1 MKKFFYVFS
10 QLLSKVFGDI
20 QYTKPSWLQKIFN
33 KLNANPERTKKVFI
47 SLGALAAVVIGG
59 LWAKNYYDNLPQPD
73 AVTVKVG
80 KIYKYDFEKPEV
92 RALYLTFS
100 KSAASV
106 DAIGKPLADG
116 IKLKPEINGQWVWI
130 SDKELKF
137 TPIMEKGKSDW
148 PIGEK
153 FEGRIAK
160 KILGPNII
168 LKDYDFKFEVENLKA
183 YSISS
188 AFHQDPRFADNKKV
202 IATFHFNYP
211 VDAESV
217 KKRLTLMEKADGGLE
232 KKSNLEFSV
241 SFDELKANMYV
252 QSANLKIGDNNM
264 TYRYVVD
271 HGFTTPLGGEAV
283 DTADAVIKVPSLYDY
298 FKITNASIV
307 IARNEK
313 FESEQIL
320 RFENIAEIASE
331 ELFKSIEVYELPLQL
346 DPAEK
351 KKQPYPWAS
360 VSEVTEAE
368 LKRSKKLELTTIPS
382 EQLVSLEHSYKFTS
396 TPGRGLYVKIP
407 RNTTSFG
414 GFKLKDDFEKVIT
427 VPQYP
432 SDLQI
437 MGKGSLLPLTG
448 SKQLSLVSR
457 NLNKIT
463 YQVHQI
469 RPEHVN
475 HLIPSLVYEFT
486 KPDIYDIRPDRIA
499 ERFTGDIPLI
509 NKNPQKTQFSSI
521 DLGTFLSAGKKGLF
535 LVSVQSKDST
545 AYVDDRRFVILS
557 DLGLIVKKTVAGS
570 YEVFVQNVS
579 TGQPVAGAKVSVL
592 GQNGLNVLS
601 VDTNAQG
608 YAEFPNLKDF
618 NYDKEPIAFTAVQ
631 GESISFVPFNSYSR
645 ELDLTSFDI
654 GGARD
659 SSESDQ
665 LNAYMFSDRGIYRP
679 GEKADFG
686 LIVRS
691 KNWGKVFSQIPVDIS
706 ILNPTGQE
714 VFKQTI
720 KVSSNSIEN
729 VTFKTEDYFETGS
742 YSIYA
747 YIKQPDKSQ
756 VMIGS
761 TPFQVEEFQPDQIKV
776 RTTLSQ
782 TELEGWVKP
791 KDLKLNLTA
800 FNLYGKPASDRT
812 ARSKIRIKAT
822 DVYFKKWKDYYFN
835 VPKPTQIEI
844 NDSLPDVKTNENGEA
859 EWKLSF
865 DQLERS
871 LYRLYVDSEVFE
883 TEGGKSVKAQLSQLI
898 SEQDYLL
905 GYRSDLLDLSFIKK
919 DTHAQIELLTV
930 DSKLDPMA
938 VGDIQVEL
946 VEKKPTSVLMKLPNE
961 TYAYQTVYK
970 QNVLKTYKVA
980 TTTKPTKFK
989 LETNQVGEYILVFK
1003 DAQKTELN
1011 RLAFN
1016 IVGTA
1021 DIERGL
1027 EKSSIL
1033 KLGLNK
1039 KDYKQNEEIEVQI
1052 KSPYVGA
1059 GLITI
1064 ERDKVYARKWFKTN
1078 SKSTVEKI
1086 QIPAGLEGQAYIV
1099 VTMLRDAQSE
1109 EIYTSPLAYGAATF
1123 AIDLEARRSK
1133 VQIAAPDV
1141 VKPGETLN
1149 FKVKADQSTKAAI
1162 YLVDEGILQVA
1173 NYKLPQ
1179 PLNYFFQKKALQV
1192 NTYQILDLV
1201 MPDFNSILPKA
1212 AGGDEGTSLGRSLNP
1227 FKRKNL
1233 PPVAQWMGVVEL
1245 TDKWS
1250 NFQYKVPD
1258 HFNGNLKVMVVAA
1271 DDKKLGSDSLD
1282 VNVRG
1287 DFIIN
1292 ATATTFTAPND
1303 EFEVSLIVANQLK
1316 GSGAEAQVE
1325 MNVTSG
1331 EGFTIV
1337 DKGVEKIAIPEN
1349 KEKSFNI
1356 RAKATDKLGSY
1367 PITVTAGI
1375 GAKKAKVEIQV
1386 SNRPAI
1392 PYQQKIEWMIVQDK
1406 PVELALADDKKPEF
1420 RKNFVQLHTS
1430 INDLVKPFTSFY
1442 ELNDFLCSEQIASQL
1457 TALVQKSDKTKDDTQ
1472 KMNKLIALLR
1482 ARQQSTGAFSLYPN
1496 EVQANWDVSLHLGMI
1511 FLYMQEKGEPI
1522 PEDMWKRYL
1531 TSLKADYNQTQSK
1544 MDLFRKTK
1552 AIYLLVRSQYIPKE
1566 DLKNMATLLKD
1577 KTAKKDF
1584 SPIAAQ
1590 YLAASYKMAMQDD
1603 LSQKALALVKDN
1615 KDVTLENTYIFPQSE
1630 LFENF
1635 AVAIKHFP
1643 DKANDVF
1650 TSKAFFN
1657 VIEFANRGQMN
1668 TYSASYLLMSLDTLM
1683 KSGSAAANVDKLK
1696 FTAVDGSD
1704 KKTDIKSQ
1712 KKIDLLEG
1720 YKKLVIENAGSP
1732 VLLTYV
1738 NGGFNKDE
1746 TMKQSYQGLEISR
1759 SFETVEGKPVTE
1771 TAIGEEIII
1780 KIRARASRD
1789 DMSSVVIMDLLPA
1802 GFEVVM
1808 DSVRKASAAPED
1820 DGTGGEVPMY
1830 QDESNG
1836 EGEGEYEGEGGEG
1849 ASFWPIKLLVNKAYA
1864 QTSPVM
1870 PMLTQLIDVREDRV
1884 NIYAQIGKDMTEYT
1898 YKIKAVSKG
1907 RFKVPGIYA
1916 KGLYRTDLVGQ
1927 GASGQ
1932 IEVK

>member
-1 MKKFFYVFS
+1 MKKLIQVIQ
-10 QLLSKVFGDI
+10 QLFANIFGNVN
-20 QYTKPSWLQKIFN
+20 YTKPNWLQNISN
-33 KLNANPERTKKVFI
+33 KLKTNPQQTKKVML
-47 SLGALAAVVIGG
+47 SLGGLIVVLIAGFLG
-59 LWAKNYYDNLPQPD
+59 KNYYDNLPKPD
-73 AVTVKVG
+73 AVTFRVG
-80 KIYKYDFEKPEV
+80 QIYQYDFYKPEP
-92 RALYLTFS
+92 RSLFITFS

-106 DAIGKPLADG
+106 DSIGKPVVEG
-116 IKLKPEINGQWVWI
+116 IKLKPDVKGQWVWV

-137 TPIMEKGKSDW
+137 TPIMEKGKSEW
-148 PIGEK
+148 PIGK
-153 FEGRIAK
+153 KIEGTISK

-168 LKDYDFKFEVENLKA
+168 LKDYDFDFQIDGLKA
-183 YSISS
+183 YKDSS
-188 AFHQDPRFADNKKV
+188 SFHQDPRFADSKKV
-202 IATFHFNYP
+202 IAAFRFNYP
-211 VDAESV
+211 IDPESV

-232 KKSNLEFSV
+232 KKSKLEFSV
-241 SFDELKANMYV
+241 SFDELKSYVYV
-252 QSANLKIGDNNM
+252 QSANLKISDSNI
-264 TYRYVVD
+264 TYRYVLD
-271 HGFTTPLGGEAV
+271 SGYSTSLG
-283 DTADAVIKVPSLYDY
+283 ADAKDIAEASIRVPSLYDY
-298 FKITNASIV
+298 FKINNASIV

-320 RFENIAEIASE
+320 RFENVAEIASE

-351 KKQPYPWAS
+351 KKTPYAWSSP
-360 VSEVTEAE
+360 SEVTQAE
-368 LKRSKKLELTTIPS
+368 LKRSKKLTIKTIPS
-382 EQLVSLEHSYKFTS
+382 ERLVSLEHSYKFTS
-396 TPGRGLYVKIP
+396 TPGRGLYLRIP
-407 RNTTSFG
+407 RDTTSFG
-414 GFKLKDDFEKVIT
+414 GFKLKDDFETVIT

-463 YQVHQI
+463 YQIHQI

-486 KPDIYDIRPDRIA
+486 KPEIYDIRPDRIA

-521 DLGTFLSAGKKGLF
+521 DLGAFLSSNKKGLF
-535 LVSVQSKDST
+535 LISVQSKDSVS
-545 AYVDDRRFVILS
+545 YVDDRRFVILS

-570 YEVFVQNVS
+570 YEVFVQNIS
-579 TGQPVAGAKVSVL
+579 NGNPVAGAKVSVL

-618 NYDKEPIAFTAVQ
+618 KYDKEPIAFTAQ
-631 GESISFVPFNSYSR
+631 LGESISFVPYNAYSR
-645 ELDLTSFDI
+645 EIDLTSFDI

-665 LNAYMFSDRGIYRP
+665 LNAYIFSDRGIYRP

-691 KNWGKVFSQIPVDIS
+691 KNWGKVFSQIPVDIV
-706 ILNPTGQE
+706 IQNPTGQE
-714 VFKQTI
+714 VYKQTI
-720 KVSSNSIEN
+720 KVSSNSIET
-729 VTFKTEDYFETGS
+729 VGFKTEDYFETGS
-742 YSIYA
+742 YTIFA
-747 YIKQPDKSQ
+747 YIKQPDKST

-761 TPFQVEEFQPDQIKV
+761 TTFQVEEFQPDQIKV

-782 TELEGWVKP
+782 TELEGWIKP
-791 KDLKLNLTA
+791 KDLKLSISA
-800 FNLYGKPASDRT
+800 FNLYGKPATDRV
-812 ARSKIRIKAT
+812 ARSKIRIRAT

-844 NDSLPDVKTNENGEA
+844 NDSLPDVKTNDNGEA
-859 EWKLSF
+859 EWKLSL

-871 LYRLYVDSEVFE
+871 LYRLNIDSEVFE
-883 TEGGKSVKAQLSQLI
+883 TEGGKSVKAQLSQLV

-919 DTHAQIELLTV
+919 DVAAQIDVLTV
-930 DSKLDPMA
+930 DSKLDPVA
-938 VGDIQVEL
+938 VADISVDL
-946 VEKKPTSVLMKLPNE
+946 IEKKPTSVLMKLPNE

-970 QNVLKTYKVA
+970 QTVLKTYKIS
-980 TTTKPTKFK
+980 TTAKATKFK
-989 LETNQVGEYILVFK
+989 LETAQVGEYILVFK
-1003 DAQKTELN
+1003 DDQKTELN
-1011 RLAFN
+1011 RLTFN
-1016 IVGTA
+1016 VVGTA

-1039 KDYKQNEEIEVQI
+1039 KDYKPNEEIEVQI

-1064 ERDKVYARKWFKTN
+1064 ERDKVYARKWFKTT

-1099 VTMLRDAQSE
+1099 VTMLRDSQSE

-1123 AIDLEARRSK
+1123 AIDLEARKSK
-1133 VQIAAPDV
+1133 IEINAPDV
-1141 VKPGETLN
+1141 VKPGETLS
-1149 FKVKADQSTKAAI
+1149 FKVKADQPTKAAI

-1173 NYKLPQ
+1173 HYKLPT
-1179 PLNYFFQKKALQV
+1179 PLNYFFQKKSLQV

-1201 MPDFNSILPKA
+1201 MPDFNQLLPKA
-1212 AGGDEGTSLGRSLNP
+1212 AGGDEGGALGRSLNP

-1233 PPVAQWMGVVEL
+1233 PPVAEWIGVVDL
-1245 TDKWS
+1245 NDSWKG
-1250 NFQYKVPD
+1250 FQYKVPD
-1258 HFNGNLKVMVVAA
+1258 HFNGNLKLMVVAA
-1271 DDKKLGSDSLD
+1271 DDRKLGSDSLD

-1292 ATATTFTAPND
+1292 TTATTFTSPDD
-1303 EFEVSLIVANQLK
+1303 EFEVNLIVANQLK
-1316 GSGAEAQVE
+1316 GSGADAQVE
-1325 MNVTSG
+1325 MNISSG

-1337 DKGVEKIAIPEN
+1337 DKGADKVAIPEN

-1367 PITVTAGI
+1367 PIIVTAGI
-1375 GAKKAKVEIQV
+1375 GAKKSKVEIQV

-1392 PYQQKIEWMIVQDK
+1392 PYQQKMEWMIVQDK
-1406 PVELALADDKKPEF
+1406 PVELAIVDDKKPEF
-1420 RKNFVQLHTS
+1420 KKNFVQFHST

-1457 TALVQKSDKTKDDTQ
+1457 APLVQKSDRTNDENQ
-1472 KMNKLIALLR
+1472 KINKLVALLR
-1482 ARQQSTGAFSLYPN
+1482 ARQQATGAFTLYPGEGQPN
-1496 EVQANWDVSLHLGMI
+1496 LDVSLHLGMI

-1522 PEDMWKRYL
+1522 PEDMWKRFQ
-1531 TSLKADYNQTQSK
+1531 TSLKSDYNETQSK
-1544 MDLFRKTK
+1544 LDLFRKSK
-1552 AIYLLVRSQYIPKE
+1552 AIYLLVRSQYVPKE

-1577 KTAKKDF
+1577 KNAKKDF
-1584 SPIAAQ
+1584 SPTAAQ
-1590 YLAASYKMAMQDD
+1590 YLAASYKIALQDD
-1603 LSQKALALVKDN
+1603 LSQKALTLSKEN
-1615 KDVTLENTYIFPQSE
+1615 KDVTLENSYIFPQSE

-1635 AVAIKHFP
+1635 ALTVKHFP

-1650 TSKAFFN
+1650 TSKAFFS
-1657 VIEFANRGQMN
+1657 VIESANRGQMN
-1668 TYSASYLLMSLDTLM
+1668 TYSASYLLMSLDSLI
-1683 KSGSAAANVDKLK
+1683 KSGSAAANIDKMK
-1696 FTAVDGSD
+1696 FTATDAGD
-1704 KKTDIKSQ
+1704 KKVDVKAQ
-1712 KKIDLLEG
+1712 KKIDLLAG
-1720 YKKLVIENAGSP
+1720 YKKLVIENSGTPA
-1732 VLLTYV
+1732 LITYV
-1738 NGGFNKDE
+1738 NGGFGKDE
-1746 TMKQSYQGLEISR
+1746 NMKQDYKGLEISR
-1759 SFETVEGKPVTE
+1759 AFETADGKPVTSVG
-1771 TAIGEEIII
+1771 IGEEVVV
-1780 KIRARASRD
+1780 KIRARSTRD

-1808 DSVRKASAAPED
+1808 DSVRKASSDAYTP
-1820 DGTGGEVPMY
+1820 GE
-1830 QDESNG
+1830 ES
-1836 EGEGEYEGEGGEG
+1836 EGEGGGESYPEEGSDEGEGDG
-1849 ASFWPIKLLVNKAYA
+1849 ASFWPIKLMVNKAYA
-1864 QTSPVM
+1864 QSTSM
-1870 PMLTQLIDVREDRV
+1870 TQMSTQLVDVREDRV
-1884 NIYAQIGKDMTEYT
+1884 NIYTMLGKDMEEYT
-1898 YKIKAVSKG
+1898 YKIKAISKG
-1907 RFKVPGIYA
+1907 SFRVPGIYA

-1927 GASGQ
+1927 GASGK

>member
-1 MKKFFYVFS
+1 MKKFI
-10 QLLSKVFGDI
+10 QLLNQLFAALFG
-20 QYTKPSWLQKIFN
+20 QVNYTQPNWMRKITEKLQANPQQTKKIF
-33 KLNANPERTKKVFI
+33 I
-47 SLGALAAVVIGG
+47 SVATAGVVVAGAFL
-59 LWAKNYYDNLPQPD
+59 AKNYYDNLPKPD
-73 AVTVKVG
+73 AVTFRVG
-80 KIYKYDFEKPEV
+80 QIYLYDYKKPEA
-92 RALYLTFS
+92 RSLFITFS

-106 DAIGKPLADG
+106 ESVGKPITEG
-116 IKLKPEINGQWVWI
+116 IKLKPEIKGQWVWV

-137 TPIMEKGKSDW
+137 TPVMEKGKIEW
-148 PIGEK
+148 PIGQK
-153 FEGRIAK
+153 FEGSISK

-168 LKDYDFKFEVENLKA
+168 LKDYDFKFQVDNLKVFRE
-183 YSISS
+183 SS

-202 IATFHFNYP
+202 IATFRFNYP
-211 VDAESV
+211 VDPESV
-217 KKRLTLMEKADGGLE
+217 KKRLSLMEKADGGLE

-241 SFDELKANMYV
+241 SFDEHKVQMYV
-252 QSANLKIGDNNM
+252 QSANLKISENNM

-271 HGFTTPLGGEAV
+271 KGFTSPLGGEAP
-283 DTADAVIKVPSLYDY
+283 DMTDASVRVPSLYDY
-298 FKITNASIV
+298 FKITGASIV

-320 RFENIAEIASE
+320 RLANVAEIASE
-331 ELFKSIEVYELPLQL
+331 ELFKAIEVYELPLQL

-360 VSEVTEAE
+360 PSEVTEAE
-368 LKRSKKLELTTIPS
+368 LKRSKKLTITTIPS

-396 TPGRGLYVKIP
+396 TPGRGLYVRIP
-407 RNTTSFG
+407 RDTTSFG

-448 SKQLSLVSR
+448 SRQLSLVSR

-463 YQVHQI
+463 YQLHQI

-475 HLIPSLVYEFT
+475 HLIPALVYEFT
-486 KPDIYDIRPDRIA
+486 NPDIYEIRPDRIA

-521 DLGTFLSAGKKGLF
+521 DLGNFLSAGKKGLF
-535 LVSVQSKDST
+535 LVSVQSKDS
-545 AYVDDRRFVILS
+545 ASYVDDRRFVILS

-579 TGQPVAGAKVSVL
+579 SGLPVAGAKVSVL
-592 GQNGLNVLS
+592 GQNGINVLS
-601 VDTNAQG
+601 VDSNAQG

-618 NYDKEPIAFTAVQ
+618 NYDKEPVAFTAVF

-691 KNWGKVFSQIPVDIS
+691 KSWGKVFTQIPVDIV
-706 ILNPTGQE
+706 IQNPTGQE

-720 KVSSNSIEN
+720 KVSSNSIESIG
-729 VTFKTEDYFETGS
+729 FKTEDYFETGS
-742 YSIYA
+742 YNLYA
-747 YIKQPDKSQ
+747 YIKQPDKST

-761 TPFQVEEFQPDQIKV
+761 TTFQVEEFQPDQIKV
-776 RTTLSQ
+776 RTSLSQ

-791 KDLKLNLTA
+791 QDLKLSISA
-800 FNLYGKPASDRT
+800 FNLYGKPAADRT
-812 ARSKIRIKAT
+812 ARSKIRIRAT
-822 DVYFKKWKDYYFN
+822 DVHFKKWKDYYFN

-859 EWKLSF
+859 EWNLSL

-871 LYRLYVDSEVFE
+871 LYRLSIDSEVFE
-883 TEGGKSVKAQLSQLI
+883 TEGGKSVKAQLSQLV
-898 SEQDYLL
+898 SEQDFLL

-919 DTHAQIELLTV
+919 DSAAQIEVLTV
-930 DSKLDPMA
+930 DPKLAPVA
-938 VGDIQVEL
+938 VSTIQVDL
-946 VEKKPTSVLMKLPNE
+946 VEKKPTSVLMKLPND

-970 QNVLKTYKVA
+970 QTVLKTYTLA
-980 TTTKPTKFK
+980 TTAKPSKFK
-989 LETNQVGEYILVFK
+989 LETDKVGEYILVFK
-1003 DAQKTELN
+1003 DDQKTELN
-1011 RLAFN
+1011 RLTFN
-1016 IVGTA
+1016 VVGTA

-1027 EKSSIL
+1027 EKSSVL

-1039 KDYKQNEEIEVQI
+1039 KDYKPNEEIEVQI

-1078 SKSTVEKI
+1078 AKSTVEKI
-1086 QIPAGLEGQAYIV
+1086 QIPQGLEGQAYIV
-1099 VTMLRDAQSE
+1099 VTMLRDAKSE

-1123 AIDLEARRSK
+1123 AIDLEARKSK
-1133 VQIAAPDV
+1133 IEISAPEV
-1141 VKPGETLN
+1141 VKPGDTLA
-1149 FKVKADQSTKAAI
+1149 FKVKSDQATKAAV

-1173 NYKLPQ
+1173 NYKLPV

-1201 MPDFNSILPKA
+1201 MPDFNSVLPKA
-1212 AGGDEGTSLGRSLNP
+1212 AGGDEGASLGRSLNP

-1233 PPVAQWMGVVEL
+1233 PSTAHWIGVVNL
-1245 TDKWS
+1245 SDKWS
-1250 NFQYKVPD
+1250 GFQYKVPD

-1292 ATATTFTAPND
+1292 ATTTTFAAPND
-1303 EFEVSLIVANQLK
+1303 EFEVNLIIANQLK
-1316 GSGAEAQVE
+1316 GSGADAQVE
-1325 MNVTSG
+1325 VIVTGSD
-1331 EGFTIV
+1331 GFSIV
-1337 DKGVEKIAIPEN
+1337 DKGVEKIVIPEN
-1349 KEKSFNI
+1349 KEKSVNV

-1367 PITVTAGI
+1367 PITVSAGI
-1375 GAKKAKVEIQV
+1375 GAKKAKIEIQV
-1386 SNRPAI
+1386 SNRPAV
-1392 PYQQKIEWMIVQDK
+1392 PYQQKIDWMIVQDK
-1406 PVELALADDKKPEF
+1406 PVELVVADDKKPEF
-1420 RKNFVQLHTS
+1420 KKNYVQLHTS
-1430 INDLVKPFTSFY
+1430 ITDLVKPFNAFY

-1457 TALVQKSDKTKDDTQ
+1457 TALVQKTDRNKDENL
-1472 KMNKLIALLR
+1472 KINKLIALLR
-1482 ARQQSTGAFSLYPN
+1482 ARQQATGAFSLYPN
-1496 EVQANWDVSLHLGMI
+1496 DSQPNWDVSLHLGMI
-1511 FLYMQEKGEPI
+1511 FLYMQEKGEPV

-1531 TSLKADYNQTQSK
+1531 TSLKTDYNQTQSK
-1544 MDLFRKTK
+1544 MDLFRKAK
-1552 AIYLLVRSQYIPKE
+1552 AVYILVRSQYVPKE
-1566 DLKNMATLLKD
+1566 DLKNLATLVKD
-1577 KTAKKDF
+1577 KAAKRDF

-1590 YLAASYKMAMQDD
+1590 YLAASYKVALQDD
-1603 LSQKALALVKDN
+1603 LSQKTLALVKEN
-1615 KDVTLENTYIFPQSE
+1615 KDVSLDNSYIFPQSE

-1635 AVAIKHFP
+1635 ALSVKHFP

-1683 KSGSAAANVDKLK
+1683 KSGSAAANIEKIK
-1696 FTAVDGSD
+1696 FTAINSGD
-1704 KKTDIKSQ
+1704 KKIDLKGQ

-1720 YKKLVIENAGSP
+1720 YKKLVIENPGNP
-1732 VLLTYV
+1732 VLMTYV

-1746 TMKQSYQGLEISR
+1746 TMKQDYKGLEISR
-1759 SFETVEGKPVTE
+1759 TFETADGKIVNSVG
-1771 TAIGEEIII
+1771 IGEEVTV

-1789 DMSSVVIMDLLPA
+1789 DLSSVVITDLLPA

-1808 DSVRKASAAPED
+1808 DSIRKPLDSDSYTP
-1820 DGTGGEVPMY
+1820 GEENIDPPSY
-1830 QDESNG
+1830 QDEGNG
-1836 EGEGEYEGEGGEG
+1836 EGDTEGEG
-1849 ASFWPIKLLVNKAYA
+1849 ASYWPLKLMLNKAYA
-1864 QTSPVM
+1864 QVSSMT
-1870 PMLTQLIDVREDRV
+1870 PMLTQLVDVREDRV
-1884 NIYAQIGKDMTEYT
+1884 NIYAMIGKDMVEYS
-1898 YKIKAVSKG
+1898 YRIKAISKG
-1907 RFKVPGIYA
+1907 QFKVPGIFA
-1916 KGLYRTDLVGQ
+1916 KGLYRTDLTGQ
-1927 GASGQ
+1927 SASGQ

>member
-1 MKKFFYVFS
+1 MEKIKSFFGNLFA
-10 QLLSKVFGDI
+10 LIFGNVN
-20 QYTKPSWLQKIFN
+20 YTKPVWLQKIFDLA
-33 KLNANPERTKKVFI
+33 KVNPQKTKKFFI
-47 SLGALAAVVIGG
+47 TLSAVVVTIVGVF
-59 LWAKNYYDNLPQPD
+59 LAKNYYDNLPKPNAVSFRVGQIYSYNHVQP
-73 AVTVKVG
+73 
-80 KIYKYDFEKPEV
+80 EP
-92 RALYLTFS
+92 RSLYITFN

-106 DAIGKPLADG
+106 DMIGKPIADG
-116 IKLKPEINGQWVWI
+116 IKLKPEIKGQWVWA

-137 TPIMEKGKSDW
+137 TPIMEKGKSEW
-148 PIGEK
+148 PIGQK
-153 FEGRIAK
+153 FNGTISK
-160 KILGPNII
+160 KILGPNIV
-168 LKDYDFKFEVENLKA
+168 LQDYDFKFEIDPLKA
-183 YSISS
+183 NSS
-188 AFHQDPRFADNKKV
+188 SSGFHQDPRFAENKKV
-202 IATFHFNYP
+202 ITTFHFNYP
-211 VDAESV
+211 VDPESV
-217 KKRLTLMEKADGGLE
+217 KKRLSLMEKTDNGIEGR
-232 KKSNLEFSV
+232 SNLEFSV
-241 SFDELKANMYV
+241 SFDEYKTNMYV
-252 QSANLKIGDNNM
+252 QSANLKIGNSNVV
-264 TYRYVVD
+264 YRYVIAK
-271 HGFTTPLGGEAV
+271 GFNSPLGGESVAE
-283 DTADAVIKVPSLYDY
+283 ADASIRVPSLYDY
-298 FKITNASIV
+298 FKITNAAIV

-320 RFENIAEIASE
+320 RFENVAEIASE
-331 ELFKSIEVYELPLQL
+331 ELFKSIEVYELPYLL
-346 DPAEK
+346 DKNEK
-351 KKQPYPWAS
+351 KNTAYPWES
-360 VSEVTEAE
+360 VSEVTEE
-368 LKRSKKLELTTIPS
+368 VLKRSKKLVLTTISS
-382 EQLVSLEHSYKFTS
+382 EQLVSLEHSYKFNS
-396 TPGRGLYVKIP
+396 QPGRSLYVRIP
-407 RNTTSFG
+407 RETTSFG
-414 GFKLKDDFEKVIT
+414 GFKLKDDFEKVIS

-463 YQVHQI
+463 YQIHQV

-475 HLIPSLVYEFT
+475 HLIPSLVYEFS

-499 ERFTGDIPLI
+499 ERFSGDIPLI

-521 DLGTFLSAGKKGLF
+521 DLGAYLTGNKKGLF
-535 LVSVQSKDST
+535 LISLQSKDSA

-557 DLGLIVKKTVAGS
+557 DLGLIVKKTVAGG

-579 TGQPVAGAKVSVL
+579 TGLPVVGAKVSVL
-592 GQNGLNVLS
+592 GQNGISVLT
-601 VDTNAQG
+601 VDTEANG
-608 YAEFPNLKDF
+608 SAEFPNLKDF
-618 NYDKEPIAFTAVQ
+618 KYDKEPIAFTAQQ
-631 GESISFVPFNSYSR
+631 GDSISFVPFNSYSR
-645 ELDLTSFDI
+645 EIDLTSFDI

-686 LIVRS
+686 IIVRS
-691 KNWGKVFSQIPVDIS
+691 KNWGKVFSQIPVDIV
-706 ILNPTGQE
+706 ITNPTGQE
-714 VFKQTI
+714 VFKQTL
-720 KVSSNSIEN
+720 KVSSNEIESVN
-729 VTFKTEDYFETGS
+729 FKTEDYFETGS
-742 YSIYA
+742 YSIMA
-747 YIKQPDKSQ
+747 YIKQPDKSV

-761 TPFQVEEFQPDQIKV
+761 TAFQVEEFLPDQIKV

-782 TELEGWVKP
+782 TEIDGWVKP

-800 FNLYGKPASDRT
+800 FNLYGKPASERT

-835 VPKPTQIEI
+835 VPKPSQIEI

-865 DQLERS
+865 EQLERS
-871 LYRLYVDSEVFE
+871 LYRLHIDSEVFE
-883 TEGGKSVKAQLSQLI
+883 TEGGKSVKSQLSQLI
-898 SEQDYLL
+898 SDQDYLL

-919 DTHAQIELLTV
+919 DTAAQIDILTV
-930 DSKLDPMA
+930 DSKLNPVA
-938 VGDIQVEL
+938 VSNIVVEL
-946 VEKKPTSVLMKLPNE
+946 IEKKPTSVLMKLPNE

-970 QNVLKTYKVA
+970 QTVLKTYKLA
-980 TTTKPTKFK
+980 TAAKATKFK
-989 LETNQVGEYILVFK
+989 LETAQVGEYVLVFK
-1003 DAQKTELN
+1003 DDQKTELN

-1064 ERDKVYARKWFKTN
+1064 ERDKVYARKWFKTT

-1099 VTMLRDAQSE
+1099 VTMLRDAKSE

-1133 VQIAAPDV
+1133 IEITAPDV
-1141 VKPGETLN
+1141 VKPGETLS
-1149 FKVKADQSTKAAI
+1149 FKVKAEHNTKAAI

-1173 NYKLPQ
+1173 NYKLPT

-1201 MPDFNSILPKA
+1201 MPDFNQVLPKA
-1212 AGGDEGTSLGRSLNP
+1212 AGGDEGSNLGRSLNP

-1233 PPVAQWMGVVEL
+1233 PPVAHWVGVVEL
-1245 TDKWS
+1245 TDKWAG
-1250 NFQYKVPD
+1250 FQYKVPD

-1271 DDKKLGSDSLD
+1271 DDKKLGSDSVD

-1292 ATATTFTAPND
+1292 ATATTFTAPED
-1303 EFEVSLIVANQLK
+1303 EFEVNLIIANQLK

-1325 MNVTSG
+1325 MNVESA

-1337 DKGVEKIAIPEN
+1337 DKGADKIPIPEN

-1356 RAKATDKLGSY
+1356 RAKATDKLGSF

-1375 GAKKAKVEIQV
+1375 GTKKAKVEIQV
-1386 SNRPAI
+1386 SNRPAV
-1392 PYQQKIEWMIVQDK
+1392 PYQQTLQWMIVQDK
-1406 PVELALADDKKPEF
+1406 PVEITVLNDKKPEF
-1420 RKNFVQLHTS
+1420 RKNYVQLHTS
-1430 INDLVKPFTSFY
+1430 INDLVKPFTAFY
-1442 ELNDFLCSEQIASQL
+1442 EVNDYLCSEQIASQL
-1457 TALVQKSDKTKDDTQ
+1457 VALVQKSDKTKDETQ
-1472 KMNKLIALLR
+1472 KINKFVALLR
-1482 ARQQSTGAFSLYPN
+1482 ARQHTSGAFALYPG
-1496 EVQANWDVSLHLGMI
+1496 EGPANLDVSLHLGMI

-1522 PEDMWKRYL
+1522 PEDMWKRYIQ
-1531 TSLKADYNQTQSK
+1531 SLKSDYNETQSK

-1577 KTAKKDF
+1577 KMAKKDF
-1584 SPIAAQ
+1584 SETAAQ

-1603 LSQKALALVKDN
+1603 LSQKAFTLSQEN
-1615 KDVTLENTYIFPQSE
+1615 KAVSLENSYIFPQSE
-1630 LFENF
+1630 VFENF
-1635 AVAIKHFP
+1635 ALAIKHFP
-1643 DKANDVF
+1643 NKANDVF
-1650 TSKAFFN
+1650 TSKAFFS
-1657 VIEFANRGQMN
+1657 VIEAANRGQMN

-1683 KSGSAAANVDKLK
+1683 KSGSAAANIEKIK
-1696 FTAVDGSD
+1696 FTAIDSDD
-1704 KKTDIKSQ
+1704 KKSDLKST
-1712 KKIDLLEG
+1712 KKIDLLET

-1738 NGGFNKDE
+1738 NGGFTKSE
-1746 TMKQSYQGLEISR
+1746 AMKQNYQGIEISR
-1759 SFETVEGKPVTE
+1759 TFEYADGKVATT
-1771 TAIGEEIII
+1771 TALGEEITV
-1780 KIRARASRD
+1780 KIRTRVTRD

-1808 DSVRKASAAPED
+1808 DSIRKPIDSYSPGDE
-1820 DGTGGEVPMY
+1820 GGE
-1830 QDESNG
+1830 DEAPSEYEEG
-1836 EGEGEYEGEGGEG
+1836 EGEGEG
-1849 ASFWPIKLLVNKAYA
+1849 ASNWPMQLLLNKAYA
-1864 QTSPVM
+1864 QTSSIS
-1870 PMLTQLIDVREDRV
+1870 PMNTQLVDVREDRV
-1884 NIYAQIGKDMTEYT
+1884 NIYAMIGKDMVEYS

-1907 RFKVPGIYA
+1907 HFKVPGIYA
-1916 KGLYRTDLVGQ
+1916 KGLYRTDLIGQ
-1927 GASGQ
+1927 GDSGQ

>member
-1 MKKFFYVFS
+1 MKKFI
-10 QLLSKVFGDI
+10 QIFGNI
-20 QYTKPSWLQKIFN
+20 NYTKPVWLQKIFDHL
-33 KLNANPERTKKVFI
+33 KKNPEQTKKLLI
-47 SLGALAAVVIGG
+47 TLGSIVATVVVVVLAKG
-59 LWAKNYYDNLPQPD
+59 YYDNLPKPN
-73 AVTVKVG
+73 AVTFRVG
-80 KIYKYDFEKPEV
+80 PIYNYDFVRPEP
-92 RALYLTFS
+92 RALYITFS

-106 DAIGKPLADG
+106 DMIGKPITEG
-116 IKLKPEINGQWVWI
+116 IKLNPEIKGQWIWA

-137 TPIMEKGKSDW
+137 TPLIEKGKLDW
-148 PIGEK
+148 PVGQK
-153 FEGRIAK
+153 FNGTFSK

-168 LKDYDFKFEVENLKA
+168 LEDYDFKFEIAAVSASGAN
-183 YSISS
+183 S
-188 AFHQDPRFADNKKV
+188 AFNQDPRFAENKKV

-211 VDAESV
+211 VDPESV
-217 KKRLTLMEKADGGLE
+217 KKRLKLMEKSENGIE
-232 KKSNLEFSV
+232 SRSNLEFSV
-241 SFDELKANMYV
+241 SFNEYKSSMYV
-252 QSANLKIGDNNM
+252 QSANLKIANSNII
-264 TYRYVVD
+264 YRYVIEK
-271 HGFTTPLGGEAV
+271 GFTSLLGGESVAE
-283 DTADAVIKVPSLYDY
+283 ADASIKVPSLYEY
-298 FKITNASIV
+298 FKITNASVV

-331 ELFKSIEVYELPLQL
+331 ELFKSIEVFELPFLL
-346 DPAEK
+346 DKNEK
-351 KKQPYPWAS
+351 KSTAYPWVSA
-360 VSEVTEAE
+360 SEVTEDVM
-368 LKRSKKLELTTIPS
+368 KRSKKLTLTTIPS
-382 EQLVSLEHSYKFTS
+382 EQLVSLEHSYKFNS
-396 TPGRGLYVKIP
+396 NPGRALYVRIP
-407 RNTTSFG
+407 RETTSFG

-457 NLNKIT
+457 NLNKIN
-463 YQVHQI
+463 YQIHQV

-475 HLIPSLVYEFT
+475 HLIPALVYEFS

-499 ERFTGDIPLI
+499 ERFSGDIPLI

-521 DLGTFLSAGKKGLF
+521 NLGAYLTGSKKGLF
-535 LVSVQSKDST
+535 LISVQSKDSA
-545 AYVDDRRFVILS
+545 AYVDDRRFVILA
-557 DLGLIVKKTVAGS
+557 DLGLIVKKTVAGG

-579 TGQPVAGAKVSVL
+579 TGLPVAGAKVSVL
-592 GQNGLNVLS
+592 GQNGINVLTL
-601 VDTNAQG
+601 DTGANG
-608 YAEFPNLKDF
+608 SAEFPNLKDF
-618 NYDKEPIAFTAVQ
+618 KYDKEPIAFTAQ
-631 GESISFVPFNSYSR
+631 YGDSISFVPFNSYSR

-686 LIVRS
+686 IIVRS
-691 KNWGKVFSQIPVDIS
+691 KNWGKSFSQIPVDIV
-706 ILNPTGQE
+706 ITNPTGQE

-720 KVSSNSIEN
+720 KVSSNEIESVN
-729 VTFKTEDYFETGS
+729 FKTEDYFETGS
-742 YSIYA
+742 YSIMA
-747 YIKQPDKSQ
+747 YIKQPDKSL

-761 TPFQVEEFQPDQIKV
+761 TVFQVEEFLPDQIKV

-782 TELEGWVKP
+782 TEVDGWVKP

-800 FNLYGKPASDRT
+800 FNLYGKPASERT

-835 VPKPTQIEI
+835 VPKPSQIEI
-844 NDSLPDVKTNENGEA
+844 NDSLQDVKTNDNGEA

-883 TEGGKSVKAQLSQLI
+883 TEGGKSVKSQLSQLI
-898 SEQDYLL
+898 SDQDYLL

-919 DTHAQIELLTV
+919 DAAAQIELLTV
-930 DSKLDPMA
+930 DSKLNGVA
-938 VGDIQVEL
+938 VNKIEVEL
-946 VEKKPTSVLMKLPNE
+946 IEKKPTSVLMKLPNE
-961 TYAYQTVYK
+961 TFAYQTVYK
-970 QNVLKTYKVA
+970 QTVLKTYKIETA
-980 TTTKPTKFK
+980 AKATKFK
-989 LETNQVGEYILVFK
+989 LETAQVGEYILVFK
-1003 DAQKTELN
+1003 DEQKTELN
-1011 RLAFN
+1011 RLTFN
-1016 IVGTA
+1016 VVGTA

-1039 KDYKQNEEIEVQI
+1039 KDYKANEEIEVQI

-1099 VTMLRDAQSE
+1099 VTMLRDAKSE

-1133 VQIAAPDV
+1133 VEITAPEV
-1141 VKPGETLN
+1141 VKPGETLS
-1149 FKVKADQSTKAAI
+1149 FKVKAEHNTKAAI

-1173 NYKLPQ
+1173 NYKLPT

-1201 MPDFNSILPKA
+1201 MPDFNQVLSKA
-1212 AGGDEGTSLGRSLNP
+1212 AGGDEGSNLGRSLNP

-1233 PPVAQWMGVVEL
+1233 PPVAHWVGVVDL

-1250 NFQYKVPD
+1250 GFQYKVPD

-1271 DDKKLGSDSLD
+1271 DDKKLGSDSVD

-1292 ATATTFTAPND
+1292 ATATTFTAPDD
-1303 EFEVSLIVANQLK
+1303 EFEVNLIIANQLK

-1325 MNVTSG
+1325 MNVESAA
-1331 EGFTIV
+1331 GFVIL
-1337 DKGVEKIAIPEN
+1337 DKGAQNVTIPEN

-1356 RAKATDKLGSY
+1356 RLKATDKLGSH

-1375 GAKKAKVEIQV
+1375 GIKKAKVEIQV
-1386 SNRPAI
+1386 SNRPAV
-1392 PYQQKIEWMIVQDK
+1392 PYQQNIQWMIVQDK
-1406 PVELALADDKKPEF
+1406 AFEIAVQNDKKPEF
-1420 RKNFVQLHTS
+1420 RKNFVQVHTS
-1430 INDLVKPFTSFY
+1430 INDLVKPFAAFY
-1442 ELNDFLCSEQIASQL
+1442 EINDYLCSEQIASQL
-1457 TALVQKSDKTKDDTQ
+1457 VPLALKSDKTKDEKQ
-1472 KMNKLIALLR
+1472 KIDKLVTLLR
-1482 ARQQSTGAFSLYPN
+1482 ARQLTSGAFALYPG
-1496 EVQANWDVSLHLGMI
+1496 EGTPNWDVSLHLGMI
-1511 FLYMQEKGEPI
+1511 FLYMQEKSEPI
-1522 PEDMWKRYL
+1522 PEDMWKRF
-1531 TSLKADYNQTQSK
+1531 TQSLKTDYFETQSK
-1544 MDLFRKTK
+1544 TDLFRKAK
-1552 AIYLLVRSQYIPKE
+1552 AIYLLVRSQFIPKD
-1566 DLKNMATLLKD
+1566 DLKNMATLIKD

-1584 SPIAAQ
+1584 SPAAAQ
-1590 YLAASYKMAMQDD
+1590 YLAASFKMAMQDD
-1603 LSQKALALVKDN
+1603 LSQKAVSLSQEN
-1615 KDVTLENTYIFPQSE
+1615 KAVSIETNYIFPQSE

-1635 AVAIKHFP
+1635 AITVKHFP

-1650 TSKAFFN
+1650 SSKAFFS
-1657 VIEFANRGQMN
+1657 VIEQANKGQLN
-1668 TYSASYLLMSLDTLM
+1668 TYSASYLLMSLDSLM
-1683 KSGSAAANVDKLK
+1683 KSGSAAANIDKIN
-1696 FTAVDGSD
+1696 FTAIDANV
-1704 KKTDIKSQ
+1704 KKADIKGQ
-1712 KKIDLLEG
+1712 KKFDLLET
-1720 YKKLVIENAGSP
+1720 YKTLTIQNTGAP
-1732 VLLTYV
+1732 VLLSYV
-1738 NGGFNKDE
+1738 SGGFNKDE
-1746 TMKQSYQGLEISR
+1746 TMKQNYQGIEISR
-1759 SFETVEGKPVTE
+1759 SFENAEGKTTTSVS
-1771 TAIGEEIII
+1771 IGEEITV
-1780 KIRARASRD
+1780 KIRTRVSRD
-1789 DMSSVVIMDLLPA
+1789 DMSSIVITDLLPA

-1808 DSVRKASAAPED
+1808 DSVRKASDADTPGD
-1820 DGTGGEVPMY
+1820 
-1830 QDESNG
+1830 
-1836 EGEGEYEGEGGEG
+1836 EGGEEAG
-1849 ASFWPIKLLVNKAYA
+1849 APSDGEVEIEGEDGAYWPMRLLLNRAYA
-1864 QTSPVM
+1864 QTASISPMYTSLV
-1870 PMLTQLIDVREDRV
+1870 DVREDRV
-1884 NIYAQIGKDMTEYT
+1884 NIYASISKDMVEYT

-1916 KGLYRTDLVGQ
+1916 KGLYRTDLIGQ
-1927 GASGQ
+1927 GDSGQ

>member
-1 MKKFFYVFS
+1 MKKIIQLINKFFS
-10 QLLSKVFGDI
+10 NIFGDI
-20 QYTKPSWLQKIFN
+20 KYTKPIWLENIVE
-33 KLNANPERTKKVFI
+33 KLNANPQRTKKIFI
-47 SLGALAAVVIGG
+47 SLAAAVAVIVGG
-59 LWAKNYYDNLPQPD
+59 FWAKHYYDNLPRPD
-73 AVTVKVG
+73 AVSFRIG
-80 KIYKYDFEKPEV
+80 QIYLYNFYKPEA
-92 RALYLTFS
+92 RSLFITFS
-100 KSAASV
+100 KSVASV
-106 DAIGKPLADG
+106 DSIGKPIVDG
-116 IKLKPEINGQWVWI
+116 IRMKPEVKGQWVWV

-148 PIGEK
+148 PIGQK
-153 FEGRIAK
+153 FEGTISK

-168 LKDYDFKFEVENLKA
+168 LKDYDFKFESEPLKA
-183 YSISS
+183 YKESS
-188 AFHQDPRFADNKKV
+188 SFHQDPRFADNKKV

-211 VDAESV
+211 IDPESA

-232 KKSNLEFSV
+232 TKSKLEFSV
-241 SFDELKANMYV
+241 SFDELKAYMYV
-252 QSANLKIGDNNM
+252 QSANLKISDKNM
-264 TYRYVVD
+264 TYRYVLD
-271 HGFTTPLGGEAV
+271 SGFTTSLGGEAFES
-283 DTADAVIKVPSLYDY
+283 ADAVVSVPSLYDY

-320 RFENIAEIASE
+320 RFENVAEIASE
-331 ELFKSIEVYELPLQL
+331 ELFKAIEVYELPLQL

-351 KKQPYPWAS
+351 KKLPYAWAS
-360 VSEVTEAE
+360 PSEVTDAE
-368 LKRSKKLELTTIPS
+368 LKRSKKLQITTIPS
-382 EQLVSLEHSYKFTS
+382 EQLVSLAHSYKFNS
-396 TPGRGLYVKIP
+396 APGRGLYIRIP
-407 RNTTSFG
+407 KNTVSFG

-437 MGKGSLLPLTG
+437 MGKGSLLPLAG

-463 YQVHQI
+463 YEIHQI
-469 RPEHVN
+469 RTEHVN

-486 KPDIYDIRPDRIA
+486 KPEIYDIRPDRIA

-521 DLGTFLSAGKKGLF
+521 DLGSFLNANKKGLF
-535 LVSVQSKDST
+535 LISVQSKDSA
-545 AYVDDRRFVILS
+545 AYVEDRRFVILS
-557 DLGLIVKKTVAGS
+557 DLGLIVKKSVAGS

-618 NYDKEPIAFTAVQ
+618 KYDKEPIAFTAQ
-631 GESISFVPFNSYSR
+631 LGESISFVPFNSYSR

-665 LNAYMFSDRGIYRP
+665 LNAYIFSDRGIYRP

-686 LIVRS
+686 FIVRS
-691 KNWGKVFSQIPVDIS
+691 KNWGKVFSQIPVDIVVQ
-706 ILNPTGQE
+706 NPTGQE

-720 KVSSNSIEN
+720 KVSSNSIET
-729 VTFKTEDYFETGS
+729 VAFKTEDYFETGS
-742 YSIYA
+742 YSIFA
-747 YIKQPDKSQ
+747 YIKQPDKST

-761 TPFQVEEFQPDQIKV
+761 TTFQVEEFQPDQIKV

-791 KDLKLNLTA
+791 KDLKLSVSA
-800 FNLYGKPASDRT
+800 FNLYGKPATDRT
-812 ARSKIRIKAT
+812 ARSKVRIKAT

-844 NDSLPDVKTNENGEA
+844 NDSLPDVKTNESGEA
-859 EWKLSF
+859 EWKLSL

-871 LYRLYVDSEVFE
+871 LYRLYIDSEVFE
-883 TEGGKSVKAQLSQLI
+883 TEGGKSVKAQLSQLV

-919 DTHAQIELLTV
+919 DTLAQVEVLTV
-930 DSKLDPMA
+930 DSKLTP
-938 VGDIQVEL
+938 VGVGHIEVEL
-946 VEKKPTSVLMKLPNE
+946 IEKKPTSVLMKLPNE

-970 QNVLKTYKVA
+970 QTVIKSYKL
-980 TTTKPTKFK
+980 TTTAKPTKFK

-1003 DAQKTELN
+1003 DDQKTELN
-1011 RLAFN
+1011 RFTFN
-1016 IVGTA
+1016 VVGNA

-1027 EKSSIL
+1027 EKSSVL

-1039 KDYKQNEEIEVQI
+1039 KDYKPNEEIEVQI

-1086 QIPAGLEGQAYIV
+1086 QIPPGLEGQAYIV

-1123 AIDLEARRSK
+1123 AIDLEARKSK
-1133 VQIAAPDV
+1133 IEISAQDV
-1141 VKPGETLN
+1141 VKPGDTLS
-1149 FKVKADQSTKAAI
+1149 FKVKSDQPTKAAI

-1173 NYKLPQ
+1173 NYKLPT

-1201 MPDFNSILPKA
+1201 MPDFNQLLPKA
-1212 AGGDEGTSLGRSLNP
+1212 AGGDESASLGRSLNP

-1233 PPVAQWMGVVEL
+1233 PPVAQWIGVVDLSE
-1245 TDKWS
+1245 KWTGL
-1250 NFQYKVPD
+1250 QYKVPD
-1258 HFNGNLKVMVVAA
+1258 HFNGNLKIMVVAA

-1292 ATATTFTAPND
+1292 ATATTFTSPND
-1303 EFEVSLIVANQLK
+1303 EFEVNLIIANQLK
-1316 GSGAEAQVE
+1316 GSGSEAQVE
-1325 MNVTSG
+1325 INVQGSD
-1331 EGFTIV
+1331 GFVIV
-1337 DKGVEKIAIPEN
+1337 DKATEKIVIPEN

-1367 PITVTAGI
+1367 PVIVTAGI
-1375 GAKKAKVEIQV
+1375 GAKTAKVEIQV
-1386 SNRPAI
+1386 SNRPAV
-1392 PYQQKIEWMIVQDK
+1392 PYQQKLEWMILQSGK
-1406 PVELALADDKKPEF
+1406 PIEVVVNNDKKPEF
-1420 RKNFVQLHTS
+1420 RKNYLQLHTS
-1430 INDLVKPFTSFY
+1430 ITDLVKPFISFY
-1442 ELNDFLCSEQIASQL
+1442 ELNDFLCSEQIASKL
-1457 TALVQKSDKTKDDTQ
+1457 TALVQKNDRTKEEALQ
-1472 KMNKLIALLR
+1472 INKLIALLR
-1482 ARQQSTGAFSLYPN
+1482 ARQQATGAFSLYPN
-1496 EVQANWDVSLHLGMI
+1496 ESQPNWDVSLHLGMI
-1511 FLYMQEKGEPI
+1511 FLYMQEKGDPI

-1531 TSLKADYNQTQSK
+1531 TSLKSDYNETQSK
-1544 MDLFRKTK
+1544 MDLFRKSK
-1552 AIYLLVRSQYIPKE
+1552 AMYILVRSQYVPKE
-1566 DLKNMATLLKD
+1566 DLKNMATLIKD
-1577 KTAKKDF
+1577 KVGKKDF

-1590 YLAASYKMAMQDD
+1590 YLAASYKLAMQDD
-1603 LSQKALALVKDN
+1603 LSQKALALSTEN
-1615 KDVTLENTYIFPQSE
+1615 KDVSLENSYIFPQSE

-1635 AVAIKHFP
+1635 SLMIKHFP
-1643 DKANDVF
+1643 DVANDVF

-1683 KSGSAAANVDKLK
+1683 KTGSASANLEKIK
-1696 FTAVDGSD
+1696 FTAVDIAD
-1704 KKTDIKSQ
+1704 KKIDLKAQ

-1732 VLLTYV
+1732 ALLTYV
-1738 NGGFNKDE
+1738 NGGFSKDE
-1746 TMKQSYQGLEISR
+1746 TMKQDYKGIEISR
-1759 SFETVEGKPVTE
+1759 TIETNDGKTVNTV
-1771 TAIGEEIII
+1771 AIGEEVIV
-1780 KIRARASRD
+1780 KIRARTSRD

-1808 DSVRKASAAPED
+1808 DSVRKKSDAYSP
-1820 DGTGGEVPMY
+1820 GE
-1830 QDESNG
+1830 ES
-1836 EGEGEYEGEGGEG
+1836 EGEGEEAPTYQEESHGDGEANGEG
-1849 ASFWPIKLLVNKAYA
+1849 ASFWPIQLFVNKAYA
-1864 QTSPVM
+1864 QSTSM
-1870 PMLTQLIDVREDRV
+1870 SIMYTQLVDVREDRI
-1884 NIYAQIGKDMTEYT
+1884 NIYANIGKEMVEYS
-1898 YKIKAVSKG
+1898 YKMKAISKG
-1907 RFKVPGIYA
+1907 RFKIPGIYA
-1916 KGLYRTDLVGQ
+1916 KGLYRTNLVGQ

>member
-1 MKKFFYVFS
+1 MKKIAGFLRHLFAQIFGNINY
-10 QLLSKVFGDI
+10 SKPV
-20 QYTKPSWLQKIFN
+20 WLQKIFDHSR
-33 KLNANPERTKKVFI
+33 ANPQKTKKVFI
-47 SLGALAAVVIGG
+47 SLVALVVTIVGAYF
-59 LWAKNYYDNLPQPD
+59 AKNYYDNLPKPN
-73 AVTVKVG
+73 TVSFRVSQ
-80 KIYKYDFEKPEV
+80 ISAYDVYRPEP
-92 RALYLTFS
+92 RALYITFN

-106 DAIGKPLADG
+106 DMIGKSIAEG
-116 IKLKPEINGQWVWI
+116 IKLKPEIKGQWVWA

-137 TPIMEKGKSDW
+137 TPQMEKGKSDW

-153 FEGRIAK
+153 FYGTISK

-168 LKDYDFKFEVENLKA
+168 LQDYDFKFEIHPLKA
-183 YSISS
+183 HSINSE
-188 AFHQDPRFADNKKV
+188 FHQDPRFAENKKV
-202 IATFHFNYP
+202 IAAFHFNYP
-211 VDAESV
+211 VDPESV
-217 KKRLTLMEKADGGLE
+217 KKRLKLIEKLE
-232 KKSNLEFSV
+232 NGIASRSNLEFSV
-241 SFDELKANMYV
+241 SFDEFKSNMYV
-252 QSANLKIGDNNM
+252 QSANLKIGNSNII
-264 TYRYVVD
+264 YRYVIEK
-271 HGFTTPLGGEAV
+271 GFTSPLGGNSV
-283 DTADAVIKVPSLYDY
+283 DEADASVKVPSLYDY
-298 FKITNASIV
+298 FKINNASIV

-320 RFENIAEIASE
+320 RFENVAEIASE
-331 ELFKSIEVYELPLQL
+331 ELFKSIEVFELPFLL
-346 DPAEK
+346 DKSEK
-351 KKQPYPWAS
+351 KNTAYPWAS
-360 VSEVTEAE
+360 VSEVTEE
-368 LKRSKKLELTTIPS
+368 VMKRSKKLTLTTIPS
-382 EQLVSLEHSYKFTS
+382 EQLVSLEHSYRFNS
-396 TPGRGLYVKIP
+396 HPGRSLYVRIP
-407 RNTTSFG
+407 RETTSFG
-414 GFKLKDDFEKVIT
+414 GFKLKDDFEKVIM

-463 YQVHQI
+463 YQIHQV
-469 RPEHVN
+469 RPERVN
-475 HLIPSLVYEFT
+475 HLIPALVYEFT

-499 ERFTGDIPLI
+499 ERFSGDIPLI

-521 DLGTFLSAGKKGLF
+521 DLGAYLSGNKKGLF
-535 LVSVQSKDST
+535 LISVQSKDSP
-545 AYVDDRRFVILS
+545 AYVDDRRFIILS
-557 DLGLIVKKTVAGS
+557 DLGLIVKKNVAGG

-579 TGQPVAGAKVSVL
+579 SGLPVVGAKVSVL
-592 GQNGLNVLS
+592 GQNGINVLT
-601 VDTNAQG
+601 VDTGADG
-608 YAEFPNLKDF
+608 SAEFPNLKDF
-618 NYDKEPIAFTAVQ
+618 KYDKEPIAFTAQQ
-631 GESISFVPFNSYSR
+631 GDSISFVPFNSYSR

-679 GEKADFG
+679 GESADFG
-686 LIVRS
+686 IIVRS
-691 KNWGKVFSQIPVDIS
+691 KNWGKAFSQISVDIVVT
-706 ILNPTGQE
+706 NPTGQE
-714 VFKQTI
+714 VFKKTL
-720 KVSSNSIEN
+720 KVSSNEIETVN
-729 VTFKTEDYFETGS
+729 FKTEDYFETGS
-742 YSIYA
+742 YSIMA
-747 YIKQPDKSQ
+747 YIKQPDKSA

-761 TPFQVEEFQPDQIKV
+761 TAFQVEEFLPDQIKV

-782 TELEGWVKP
+782 TEADGWIKP

-800 FNLYGKPASDRT
+800 FNLYGKPASERT
-812 ARSKIRIKAT
+812 ARSKVRIKAT

-844 NDSLPDVKTNENGEA
+844 NDSLPDVKTNDNGEV

-871 LYRLYVDSEVFE
+871 LYRLYIDSEVFE
-883 TEGGKSVKAQLSQLI
+883 TEGGKSVKSQLSQLI
-898 SEQDYLL
+898 SDQDYLL

-919 DTHAQIELLTV
+919 DAAAQIELLTV
-930 DSKLDPMA
+930 DSKLNSMA
-938 VGDIQVEL
+938 VSNIIVEL
-946 VEKKPTSVLMKLPNE
+946 IEKKPTSVLMKLPNE

-970 QNVLKTYKVA
+970 QSVLKTYKVA
-980 TTTKPTKFK
+980 MANKATKFK
-989 LETNQVGEYILVFK
+989 LETAQVGEYILVFK
-1003 DAQKTELN
+1003 GEQKNELN
-1011 RLAFN
+1011 RLTFN
-1016 IVGTA
+1016 VVGTA

-1039 KDYKQNEEIEVQI
+1039 KDYKPNEEIEVQI

-1078 SKSTVEKI
+1078 GKSTVEKI

-1099 VTMLRDAQSE
+1099 VTMLRDAKSE

-1123 AIDLEARRSK
+1123 AIDLEARKSK
-1133 VQIAAPDV
+1133 IEITAPNV
-1141 VKPGETLN
+1141 VKPGETLS
-1149 FKVKADQSTKAAI
+1149 FKVKAEHNTKAAI

-1173 NYKLPQ
+1173 NYKLPT

-1201 MPDFNSILPKA
+1201 MPDFNQVFAKA
-1212 AGGDEGTSLGRSLNP
+1212 AGGDEGSNLGRSLNP

-1233 PPVAQWMGVVEL
+1233 PPVAHWVGVVEL
-1245 TDKWS
+1245 TDKWAG
-1250 NFQYKVPD
+1250 FQYKVPD

-1271 DDKKLGSDSLD
+1271 DDKKLGSDSVD

-1292 ATATTFTAPND
+1292 ATATTFTAPDD
-1303 EFEVSLIVANQLK
+1303 EFEVNLIVANQLK
-1316 GSGAEAQVE
+1316 GSGAEAQVV
-1325 MNVTSG
+1325 MNVESS

-1337 DKGVEKIAIPEN
+1337 DKGAESVAIPEN

-1356 RAKATDKLGSY
+1356 RAKATSKLGSF

-1406 PVELALADDKKPEF
+1406 PVELIVLNDKKPEF

-1430 INDLVKPFTSFY
+1430 INDLVKPFASFY

-1457 TALVQKSDKTKDDTQ
+1457 VAVVQKSDKSKDEVL
-1472 KMNKLIALLR
+1472 KMEKLVALLR
-1482 ARQQSTGAFSLYPN
+1482 ARQQTSGGFTLYPG
-1496 EVQANWDVSLHLGMI
+1496 ERQTSWDVSLHLGMI

-1531 TSLKADYNQTQSK
+1531 QSLKTDYNQTQSK
-1544 MDLFRKTK
+1544 LDLFRKSK
-1552 AIYLLVRSQYIPKE
+1552 AIYILVRSQYIPKE
-1566 DLKNMATLLKD
+1566 DLKNMSTLLKD

-1584 SPIAAQ
+1584 SPTSAQ

-1603 LSQKALALVKDN
+1603 LSQKALKLIQEN
-1615 KDVTLENTYIFPQSE
+1615 KDVTLENSYIFSQSE
-1630 LFENF
+1630 FFENF
-1635 AVAIKHFP
+1635 ALAIKHFP

-1650 TSKAFFN
+1650 TSKAFFT

-1668 TYSASYLLMSLDTLM
+1668 TYSASYLLMSLDALM
-1683 KSGSAAANVDKLK
+1683 KSGSAAANIEKIK
-1696 FTAVDGSD
+1696 FTAIDNSD
-1704 KKTDIKSQ
+1704 KKSDIKSQ
-1712 KKIDLLEG
+1712 KKIDLLEN
-1720 YKKLVIENAGSP
+1720 YKKLVIENSGGP
-1732 VLLTYV
+1732 ILLTYV

-1746 TMKQSYQGLEISR
+1746 SMQQSYQGLEISR
-1759 SFETVEGKPVTE
+1759 TFETADGKAVTQ
-1771 TAIGEEIII
+1771 TSLGEELTV

-1789 DMSSVVIMDLLPA
+1789 DLSSVVIMDLLPA

-1808 DSVRKASAAPED
+1808 DSVRKAD
-1820 DGTGGEVPMY
+1820 DSYTPGEESESDGGEDMS
-1830 QDESNG
+1830 E
-1836 EGEGEYEGEGGEG
+1836 EGDG
-1849 ASFWPIKLLVNKAYA
+1849 ASFWPLRLMVNKAYA
-1864 QTSPVM
+1864 QSASITL
-1870 PMLTQLIDVREDRV
+1870 MLTSLVDVREDRV
-1884 NIYAQIGKDMTEYT
+1884 NIYAMIGKDMVEYT

-1916 KGLYRTDLVGQ
+1916 KGLYRTDLIGE

>member
-1 MKKFFYVFS
+1 MKNLIQILRNLFINI
-10 QLLSKVFGDI
+10 FGNLD
-20 QYTKPSWLQKIFN
+20 YTKPSWLQKISN
-33 KLNANPERTKKVFI
+33 KLSENPQHLRKVLI
-47 SLGALAAVVIGG
+47 SLGTAAVIVVGG
-59 LWAKNYYDNLPQPD
+59 FLAKNYYDKLPKPD
-73 AVTVKVG
+73 AVTFRVG
-80 KIYKYDFEKPEV
+80 QIYQYDFYKPEA
-92 RALYLTFS
+92 RSLFITFS

-106 DAIGKPLADG
+106 DAVGKPVVEG
-116 IKLKPEINGQWVWI
+116 IQLKPEIKGQWIWV

-137 TPIMEKGKSDW
+137 TPVMEKGKIDW
-148 PIGEK
+148 PIGQK
-153 FEGRIAK
+153 FEGTISK
-160 KILGPNII
+160 KILGSNII
-168 LKDYDFKFEVENLKA
+168 LKDYDFKFQIDALKA
-183 YSISS
+183 FRDSS
-188 AFHQDPRFADNKKV
+188 SFHQDPRFADNKKV

-211 VDAESV
+211 IDPESA

-241 SFDELKANMYV
+241 SFDELKAYMHV
-252 QSANLKIGDNNM
+252 QSANLKISDNNV
-264 TYRYVVD
+264 TYRYVLD
-271 HGFTTPLGGEAV
+271 HGYTTPLGGEAP
-283 DTADAVIKVPSLYDY
+283 DITDASIRVPSLYDY
-298 FKITNASIV
+298 FKITNASII

-320 RFENIAEIASE
+320 HFENIAEIASE

-351 KKQPYPWAS
+351 KKQPYPWTS
-360 VSEVTEAE
+360 PSEVTEAE
-368 LKRSKKLELTTIPS
+368 LKRSKKLVLTTIPS

-396 TPGRGLYVKIP
+396 TPGRGLYVRIP

-448 SKQLSLVSR
+448 SKHLSLVSR

-463 YQVHQI
+463 YQIHQI

-475 HLIPSLVYEFT
+475 HLIPSLMYEFT

-499 ERFTGDIPLI
+499 ERYTGDIPLI

-521 DLGTFLSAGKKGLF
+521 DLGAFLSANKKGLF
-535 LVSVQSKDST
+535 LVAVQSKDSVS
-545 AYVDDRRFVILS
+545 YVDDRRFVILS

-618 NYDKEPIAFTAVQ
+618 KYDKEPIAFTAQQ

-665 LNAYMFSDRGIYRP
+665 LNAFMFSDRGIYRP

-691 KNWGKVFSQIPVDIS
+691 KNWGKVFSQIPVDIV
-706 ILNPTGQE
+706 IQNPTGQE

-720 KVSSNSIEN
+720 KVSSNSIESIM
-729 VTFKTEDYFETGS
+729 FKTEDYFETGS
-742 YSIYA
+742 YNFFA
-747 YIKQPDKSQ
+747 YIKQPDKST

-761 TPFQVEEFQPDQIKV
+761 TTFQVEEFQPDQIKV

-800 FNLYGKPASDRT
+800 FNLYGKPATERT
-812 ARSKIRIKAT
+812 ARAKIRIKAT
-822 DVYFKKWKDYYFN
+822 DVHFKKWKNYDFN
-835 VPKPTQIEI
+835 VPKPPQIEI
-844 NDSLPDVKTNENGEA
+844 NDSLPDVKTNDNGEA
-859 EWKLSF
+859 EWKLSL

-871 LYRLYVDSEVFE
+871 LYRLYIDSEVFE
-883 TEGGKSVKAQLSQLI
+883 TEGGKSVKAQLSQLV

-905 GYRSDLLDLSFIKK
+905 GYRSNLLDLSFIKK
-919 DTHAQIELLTV
+919 DMAAQIEVLTV
-930 DSKLDPMA
+930 DPKLDPVA
-938 VGDIQVEL
+938 VKDIQVEL
-946 VEKKPTSVLMKLPNE
+946 IEKKPTSVLMKLPNE

-970 QNVLKTYKVA
+970 QTVLKTYKFA
-980 TTTKPTKFK
+980 TTAKATKFK
-989 LETNQVGEYILVFK
+989 LETNKVGEYILVFK
-1003 DAQKTELN
+1003 DDQKTELN
-1011 RLAFN
+1011 RFTFN
-1016 IVGTA
+1016 VVGTA

-1133 VQIAAPDV
+1133 IEITAPDV
-1141 VKPGETLN
+1141 VKPGETLH
-1149 FKVKADQSTKAAI
+1149 FKVKADQATKAAV

-1173 NYKLPQ
+1173 NYKLPL

-1201 MPDFNSILPKA
+1201 LPDFNSIMPKA
-1212 AGGDEGTSLGRSLNP
+1212 AGGDESASLGRSLNP

-1233 PPVAQWMGVVEL
+1233 PPTAHWVGVMDL
-1245 TDKWS
+1245 SDKWS
-1250 NFQYKVPD
+1250 AFQYKVPD

-1271 DDKKLGSDSLD
+1271 DEKKLGSESLD

-1292 ATATTFTAPND
+1292 ATAPTFTAPND
-1303 EFEVSLIVANQLK
+1303 EFEVNLIIANQLK
-1316 GSGAEAQVE
+1316 GSGADAQVE
-1325 MNVTSG
+1325 VNVESG

-1337 DKGVEKIAIPEN
+1337 DKGVEKIGIPEN
-1349 KEKSFNI
+1349 REKSFNI

-1375 GAKKAKVEIQV
+1375 GAQKAKVEIQV

-1392 PYQQKIEWMIVQDK
+1392 PYQQKLEWMIVQDK
-1406 PVELALADDKKPEF
+1406 PVELAVADDKKPEF

-1430 INDLVKPFTSFY
+1430 INDLVKPFASFY
-1442 ELNDFLCSEQIASQL
+1442 ELNDYLCSEQIASQL
-1457 TALVQKSDKTKDDTQ
+1457 SALVQKSDKTKDETQ
-1472 KMNKLIALLR
+1472 KINKLVALLR
-1482 ARQQSTGAFSLYPN
+1482 ARQQATGAFSLYP
-1496 EVQANWDVSLHLGMI
+1496 VQGEANWDVSLHLGMI

-1531 TSLKADYNQTQSK
+1531 TSLKTDYNQVQSK
-1544 MDLFRKTK
+1544 LDLFRKAK
-1552 AIYLLVRSQYIPKE
+1552 SIYILVRSQYIPKE

-1577 KTAKKDF
+1577 KVAKKDF
-1584 SPIAAQ
+1584 SPTAAQ
-1590 YLAASYKMAMQDD
+1590 YLAASYKIALQDD
-1603 LSQKALALVKDN
+1603 LSQRALALVKDN
-1615 KDVTLENTYIFPQSE
+1615 KDVSLENSYIFPQSE

-1635 AVAIKHFP
+1635 ALAIKHFP

-1650 TSKAFFN
+1650 TSKAFFS

-1668 TYSASYLLMSLDTLM
+1668 TYSASYLLMSLDALM
-1683 KSGSAAANVDKLK
+1683 KSGSAATNIEKIK
-1696 FTAVDGSD
+1696 FTAIDGAD
-1704 KKTDIKSQ
+1704 KKSEIKIQ
-1712 KKIDLLEG
+1712 KKIDLMEG
-1720 YKKLVIENAGSP
+1720 YKKLVIENSGSP

-1738 NGGFNKDE
+1738 NGGFNKNE
-1746 TMKQSYQGLEISR
+1746 AMAQNYQGLEISR
-1759 SFETVEGKPVTE
+1759 TFETADGKPVTS
-1771 TAIGEEIII
+1771 TALGEEITV
-1780 KIRARASRD
+1780 KVRARASRD

-1808 DSVRKASAAPED
+1808 DSVRKTSDAYIPGEESEEAPLY
-1820 DGTGGEVPMY
+1820 P
-1830 QDESNG
+1830 DESTG
-1836 EGEGEYEGEGGEG
+1836 ESEGEMEGDG
-1849 ASFWPIKLLVNKAYA
+1849 ASLWPIQLMLNKAYA
-1864 QTSPVM
+1864 QTTSIL
-1870 PMLTQLIDVREDRV
+1870 PMYTHLVDVREDRV
-1884 NIYAQIGKDMTEYT
+1884 NIYAMIGKDMVEYT
-1898 YKIKAVSKG
+1898 YRIKAISKG
-1907 RFKVPGIYA
+1907 HFRVPGIYA

-1927 GASGQ
+1927 SASGQ